1 MACIQLFHSRDCPG
15 NILHANA
22 LRALENLDRDIP
34 VEQVEAGPE
43 HDGNPLPALAVNG
56 RIVVSGVEPTVREL
70 ELLLADHV
78 DEDGKSS
85 CGSCGPCG
93 MECGGCHGCENGK
106 TPASLAGKIIG
117 FIILLII
124 LFTAV
129 KILSLIPRSYKR
141 RPGLLPCG
149 PCSGPG
155 ACIHCDGKPPPAWKC
170 APCGESGRS
179 GLRLLSSPRAR
190 SR

>member
-43 HDGNPLPALAVNG
+43 HDGSPLPALAVNG
-56 RIVVSGVEPTVREL
+56 RIVVSGMEPTVREL

-129 KILSLIPRSYKR
+129 KILS
-141 RPGLLPCG
+141 
-149 PCSGPG
+149 
-155 ACIHCDGKPPPAWKC
+155 
-170 APCGESGRS
+170 
-179 GLRLLSSPRAR
+179 
-190 SR
+190 

>member
-1 MACIQLFHSRDCPG
+1 MTSIQLFHSRDCPG

-43 HDGNPLPALAVNG
+43 HDGGPLPALAVNG
-56 RIVVSGVEPTVREL
+56 RIVVSGMEPSVHEL
-70 ELLLADHV
+70 ELLLADHL

-85 CGSCGPCG
+85 CRPCG
-93 MECGGCHGCENGK
+93 MECGGCHGAEGCHGCENGK

-129 KILSLIPRSYKR
+129 KILS
-141 RPGLLPCG
+141 
-149 PCSGPG
+149 
-155 ACIHCDGKPPPAWKC
+155 
-170 APCGESGRS
+170 
-179 GLRLLSSPRAR
+179 
-190 SR
+190 

>member
-1 MACIQLFHSRDCPG
+1 M
-15 NILHANA
+15 
-22 LRALENLDRDIP
+22 
-34 VEQVEAGPE
+34 EQVEAGPE
-43 HDGNPLPALAVNG
+43 HDGSPLPVLAVNG

-129 KILSLIPRSYKR
+129 KSFPDPALIQTPPGTSSL
-141 RPGLLPCG
+141 RPHA
-149 PCSGPG
+149 PG
-155 ACIHCDGKPPPAWKC
+155 QELAIHCDGKPPPA
-170 APCGESGRS
+170 
-179 GLRLLSSPRAR
+179 
-190 SR
+190 